1 MRYEWMVMMIKF
13 FLLLLL
19 VYVNDVK
26 EEIDDRFDLD
36 IEVAMVSFSLYIY
49 AKVHLYKTRKNII
62 YSILEY
68 VHSK

>member
-26 EEIDDRFDLD
+26 EEIDGRFDLD
-36 IEVAMVSFSLYIY
+36 IDVIGVSFSLSIY
-49 AKVHLYKTRKNII
+49 AKVHLHSTRKMIF
-62 YSILEY
+62 
-68 VHSK
+68 